1 MAGSLLGTLQNRVY
15 IVECV
20 TEIVLTLMPILARSA
35 ATTCAV
41 FAPGEVL
48 SATIVT
54 CGPVYIPFG

>member
-1 MAGSLLGTLQNRVY
+1 MY

-20 TEIVLTLMPILARSA
+20 TEIVFTLEPILARSA
-35 ATTCAV
+35 ATTWAV
-41 FAPGEVL
+41 FEPGGVL